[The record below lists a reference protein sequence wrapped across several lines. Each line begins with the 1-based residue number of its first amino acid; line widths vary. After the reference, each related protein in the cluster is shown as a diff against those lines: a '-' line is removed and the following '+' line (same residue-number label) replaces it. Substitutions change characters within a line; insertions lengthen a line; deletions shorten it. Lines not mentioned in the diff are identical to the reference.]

1 MLIGMRGFA
10 VSALFPLAVAA
21 GGIDASARNDHV
33 VEVTIQGVHY
43 TLPSYVANKK
53 IEPQNP
59 LCYDYQFFY
68 MLIKDRQ
75 LFINGE
81 SIYKAEGGENV
92 IVMWP
97 EGTVQVDGKVMPKS
111 GGERLEGPRPCLSHQ

>member
-1 MLIGMRGFA
+1 MRIGMRGFA
-10 VSALFPLAVAA
+10 VSSLLLMAVAA

-33 VEVTIQGVHY
+33 VEVTIQDVHY

-53 IEPQNP
+53 LEPQNP

-68 MLIKDRQ
+68 MLIKDRE

-81 SIYKAEGGENV
+81 SIYRAEAGENV

-111 GGERLEGPRPCLSHQ
+111 GGERLEAARPCLSRQ